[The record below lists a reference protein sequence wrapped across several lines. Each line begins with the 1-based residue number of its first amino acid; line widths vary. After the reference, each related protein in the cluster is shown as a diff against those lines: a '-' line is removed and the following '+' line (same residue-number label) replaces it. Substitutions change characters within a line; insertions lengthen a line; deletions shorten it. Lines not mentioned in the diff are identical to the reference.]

1 MPAASDEIRALV
13 AMSMVSG
20 LGPRLTAAILDRFG
34 SAMAARQARPEDL
47 DDVPR
52 LGRKL
57 AQDFHSAMA
66 KADVDGELALAQSHQ
81 VELLAYKDG
90 RYPRALETIPDRPP
104 LLHGRGQPEPRD
116 STAVAFA
123 GPRHGTAYGRRVS
136 ERLASSL
143 ARAGFTIVSGL
154 ARGIDGAAH
163 RGALASGR

>member
-81 VELLAYKDG
+81 VELLAYTDD
-90 RYPRALETIPDRPP
+90 RYPKALATISDRPH
-104 LLHGRGQPEPRD
+104 LLYCRGQLEARD
-116 STAVAFA
+116 SNAVA
-123 GPRHGTAYGRRVS
+123 
-136 ERLASSL
+136 
-143 ARAGFTIVSGL
+143 IVGS
-154 ARGIDGAAH
+154 R
-163 RGALASGR
+163 